1 MISGAVPGR
10 RDALKPFAGVFAITF
25 LALFAVGIVLPVL
38 PVYVKGPLGSGDF
51 AVGFIGGAFAFTGIA
66 ARPIAGYLADSRG
79 RRLVSVI
86 GCLLAVG
93 AGVLYFVP
101 GGIPVLLLS
110 RLLLGAGEGMVFTA
124 GAAWVVDLAPE
135 DRRGRIIG
143 LYGLSVWTA
152 LSAGPPVGDFL
163 YRSVD
168 FELVWAVATAV
179 PLAAA
184 FVASRLPEAFRPTD
198 PPQRGALIAPE
209 ALGPGAAL
217 ALKTWGFAA
226 LASFIVLMLDERGI
240 GHGAAAF
247 TAFAAMV
254 VITRL
259 VAGDL
264 PDRIGALRCAFGAAL
279 VEAAGLAIIAVS
291 ETLAVTI
298 AGAMVM
304 GAAFSTLY
312 PALSLHVVN
321 QVPENR
327 RGVALGTFTAF
338 FDVGMAIG
346 GPVVGAAAALWGYEA
361 AFWVGVAGA
370 LAASLVVLALR
381 RGSAASLPAASA
393 PGSAAPPPSG

>member
-1 MISGAVPGR
+1 MSGAARPGGR
-10 RDALKPFAGVFAITF
+10 SLWNFAGVFSVTF
-25 LALFAVGIVLPVL
+25 LALFSVGIVLPVL
-38 PVYVKGPLGSGDF
+38 PLYVKGPLGAGDF
-51 AVGFIGGAFAFTGIA
+51 AVGFIVGAFAFTGIA
-66 ARPIAGYLADSRG
+66 GRPIAGYLADARG
-79 RRLVSVI
+79 RRLVAML
-86 GCLLAVG
+86 GCSLAVV
-93 AGVLYFVP
+93 AGILYFVP
-101 GGIPVLLLS
+101 GGIPTLLLS
-110 RLLLGAGEGMVFTA
+110 RLVLGAGEGMVFTA

-135 DRRGRIIG
+135 DRRGRVIG

-152 LSAGPPVGDFL
+152 LSAGPPIGDLL
-163 YRSVD
+163 YRAID
-168 FELVWAVATAV
+168 FEAVWAVATVV
-179 PLAAA
+179 PLGAA
-184 FVASRLPEAFRPTD
+184 FVASRVPEGFRPD
-198 PPQRGALIAPE
+198 HAPEKRALIAPE
-209 ALGPGAAL
+209 ALAPGAAL

-264 PDRIGALRCAFGAAL
+264 PDRVGPLRCALGAAL
-279 VEAAGLAIIAVS
+279 VEALGLSVIAVS
-291 ETLAVTI
+291 DSLEVAI

-321 QVPENR
+321 QVSANR

-346 GPVVGAAAALWGYEA
+346 SPVVGVAAALWGYEA
-361 AFWVGVAGA
+361 AFWVGAAAALTAAG
-370 LAASLVVLALR
+370 LVFVLSR
-381 RGSAASLPAASA
+381 RGAAAAA
-393 PGSAAPPPSG
+393 RGEAAAAG

>member
-1 MISGAVPGR
+1 MSGR
-10 RDALKPFAGVFAITF
+10 RPLWAFAGVFSVTF
-25 LALFAVGIVLPVL
+25 LALFSIGIVLPVL
-38 PVYVKGPLGSGDF
+38 PLFVRGPLGAGDF

-66 ARPIAGYLADSRG
+66 ARPFAGYLADSRG
-79 RRLVSVI
+79 RRVVAVV
-86 GCLLAVG
+86 GCSLAALAG
-93 AGVLYFVP
+93 ALYFVP

-110 RLLLGAGEGMVFTA
+110 RLVLGAGEGMVFTA

-135 DRRGRIIG
+135 DRRGRVIG

-152 LSAGPPVGDFL
+152 LSVGPVIGDLL
-163 YRSVD
+163 YRAAD

-179 PLAAA
+179 PLVGVL
-184 FVASRLPEAFRPTD
+184 VATRVPERFRPAG
-198 PPQRGALIAPE
+198 PPERRALIAPE
-209 ALGPGAAL
+209 ALGPGTAL

-226 LASFIVLMLDERGI
+226 LASFIVLMLNERGI

-264 PDRIGALRCAFGAAL
+264 PDRLGALRCAFGAAL
-279 VEAAGLAIIAVS
+279 VEAVGLAIIAVADS
-291 ETLAVTI
+291 LEVAI

-321 QVPENR
+321 QVPANR

-338 FDVGMAIG
+338 FDVGMAVG
-346 GPVVGAAAALWGYEA
+346 GPAVGAAAALWGYEA
-361 AFWVGVAGA
+361 AFWVGAAAAVVAAG
-370 LAASLVVLALR
+370 VVLVIR
-381 RGSAASLPAASA
+381 RGSAASLPA
-393 PGSAAPPPSG
+393 PSAAGSTSPPSPG

>member
-1 MISGAVPGR
+1 MTGVPRPAGRTLGA
-10 RDALKPFAGVFAITF
+10 FAGVFSITF
-25 LALFAVGIVLPVL
+25 LALFSVGIVLPVL
-38 PVYVKGPLGSGDF
+38 PLYIRGPLGAGDF
-51 AVGFIGGAFAFTGIA
+51 AVGFLVGAFAFTGVA
-66 ARPIAGYLADSRG
+66 GRPIAGYLADTRG
-79 RRLVSVI
+79 RRLVAML
-86 GCLLAVG
+86 GCGLAVI
-93 AGVLYFVP
+93 AGLLYFVP
-101 GGIPVLLLS
+101 GGIPTLLLS
-110 RLLLGAGEGMVFTA
+110 RLVLGAGEGMVFTA

-135 DRRGRIIG
+135 DRRGRVIG

-152 LSAGPPVGDFL
+152 LSAGPPIGDLL
-163 YRSVD
+163 YRALD
-168 FELVWAVATAV
+168 FEAVWAVATVV

-184 FVASRLPEAFRPTD
+184 FVAARVPEGFRSED
-198 PPQRGALIAPE
+198 PPQRRALIAPE

-264 PDRIGALRCAFGAAL
+264 PDRVGPLRCALGAAL
-279 VEAAGLAIIAVS
+279 VEALGLSIIAASDSLQV
-291 ETLAVTI
+291 AI
-298 AGAMVM
+298 AGAMIM

-321 QVPENR
+321 QVSPNR

-346 GPVVGAAAALWGYEA
+346 SPVVGVAAALWGYEA
-361 AFWVGVAGA
+361 AFWVGAGA
-370 LAASLVVLALR
+370 ALLAAGVVLLLR
-381 RGSAASLPAASA
+381 RGSADPLPGASAAS
-393 PGSAAPPPSG
+393 PAPPRSSA

>member
-1 MISGAVPGR
+1 MELSGTEGQRGSMRA
-10 RDALKPFAGVFAITF
+10 FAGVFSITF
-25 LALFAVGIVLPVL
+25 LALFSVGVVLPVL
-38 PVYVKGPLGSGDF
+38 PVYIDGPLGGGDF
-51 AVGFIGGAFAFTGIA
+51 AIGFLVGAFAFTGIA
-66 ARPIAGYLADSRG
+66 SRPLAGYLADTRG
-79 RRLVSVI
+79 RRLVAII
-86 GCLLAVG
+86 GSLLAVA
-93 AGVLYFVP
+93 AGILYFVP
-101 GGIPVLLLS
+101 GGIGVLLLS
-110 RLLLGAGEGMVFTA
+110 RLVLGAGEGMVFTA
-124 GAAWVVDLAPE
+124 GAAWVVDLAPA
-135 DRRGRIIG
+135 DRRGRVIG

-152 LSAGPPVGDFL
+152 LSAGPPIGDAL
-163 YRSVD
+163 LRIGD

-184 FVASRLPEAFRPTD
+184 FVALRVPETFRASARPER
-198 PPQRGALIAPE
+198 PPLIARE
-209 ALGPGAAL
+209 ALGPGCAL

-226 LASFIVLMLDERGI
+226 LASFIVLLLDERGV

-264 PDRIGALRCAFGAAL
+264 PDRIGPLRCALGAAL
-279 VEAAGLAIIAVS
+279 VEAIGLIVIANA
-291 ETLAVTI
+291 ETLGVAI

-327 RGVALGTFTAF
+327 RGAALGTFTAF

-346 GPVVGAAAALWGYEA
+346 GPAVGIAAAVGGYAA
-361 AFWVGVAGA
+361 AFWVAAGA
-370 LAASLVVLALR
+370 AVAASLVVLVLR
-381 RGSAASLPAASA
+381 RGEPASMPAPSPAGSA
-393 PGSAAPPPSG
+393 PSSPG

>member
-1 MISGAVPGR
+1 MSVAPPARTIWA
-10 RDALKPFAGVFAITF
+10 FAGVFSITF
-25 LALFAVGIVLPVL
+25 LALFSVGVVLPVL
-38 PVYVKGPLGSGDF
+38 PLYIKGPLGAGDF
-51 AVGFIGGAFAFTGIA
+51 AVGFLVGAFAFTGVA
-66 ARPIAGYLADSRG
+66 GRPIAGYLADTRG
-79 RRLVSVI
+79 RRLVAII
-86 GCLLAVG
+86 GSSLAAV

-110 RLLLGAGEGMVFTA
+110 RLVLGVGEGMVFTA

-135 DRRGRIIG
+135 DRRGRVIG

-152 LSAGPPVGDFL
+152 LSAGPPIGDLL
-163 YRSVD
+163 YRAAD

-179 PLAAA
+179 PILAVL
-184 FVASRLPEAFRPTD
+184 VAVRVPEAFRPHRF
-198 PPQRGALIAPE
+198 PRRRSLIAPE
-209 ALGPGAAL
+209 ALVPGTAL
-217 ALKTWGFAA
+217 ALKTWGYAA

-279 VEAAGLAIIAVS
+279 VEAAGLVIIAGSDSLTMAII
-291 ETLAVTI
+291 
-298 AGAMVM
+298 GAMIM

-321 QVPENR
+321 QVPEDR
-327 RGVALGTFTAF
+327 RGAALGTFTAF

-346 GPVVGAAAALWGYEA
+346 SPVVGVAAAIWGYEA
-361 AFWVGVAGA
+361 AFWVAAAAA
-370 LAASLVVLALR
+370 LAAAGIVLVLR
-381 RGSAASLPAASA
+381 RGSAASVPAASPA
-393 PGSAAPPPSG
+393 GSSSPPPSPG